1 MIELS
6 GKFRENMIEVVDNT
20 IIGVNT
26 FCHVFFVLLSYTNNL
41 KLTIFLAERAV
52 LLYTEFIIMS
62 KEAEEESNLR
72 YKPTNKDAM
81 LFSYKKTI
89 GPIKLSDISNNST
102 MRNIKFTGTL
112 VKQLYL
118 DFFKK
123 RDGEITLDEVTGS
136 GFSGSFDGSF
146 IMASSV
152 SFMTIS
158 NGSFVHTIPGSEFLP
173 GIPQSLTA
181 TVSGTEVDLNWTL
194 NDDWFT
200 SNYYVYHSNMA
211 NDGFEYLASV
221 DATTSTVIHNDP
233 LDGNNYYYITAA
245 NLVAIESN
253 PSNTAM
259 VFVEASTYNMGDVN
273 MDDTIN
279 VLDIVILVNFILDQ
293 AEPTELQFEL
303 SDLNGDGG
311 LNVLDIV
318 QLVNIILEQ

>member
-1 MIELS
+1 MDIDTGIDLIQFIDNEKKPAKILKHKKAYIYFNTCLLKTMIELS

-89 GPIKLSDISNNST
+89 GPIKLIDISNNST

-123 RDGEITLDEVTGS
+123 KSGEITLDDFKTLDSLFSNLFIKMSDKTENENNAELRGYIIKKTANWLNEKTDIYRSYLLTKCILEV
-136 GFSGSFDGSF
+136 
-146 IMASSV
+146 IVKMKINIEL
-152 SFMTIS
+152 IS
-158 NGSFVHTIPGSEFLP
+158 NFTLIEFTESAF
-173 GIPQSLTA
+173 SL
-181 TVSGTEVDLNWTL
+181 ECL
-194 NDDWFT
+194 NDYRDTEFY
-200 SNYYVYHSNMA
+200 NC
-211 NDGFEYLASV
+211 L
-221 DATTSTVIHNDP
+221 TT
-233 LDGNNYYYITAA
+233 LYKY
-245 NLVAIESN
+245 E
-253 PSNTAM
+253 
-259 VFVEASTYNMGDVN
+259 
-273 MDDTIN
+273 
-279 VLDIVILVNFILDQ
+279 
-293 AEPTELQFEL
+293 
-303 SDLNGDGG
+303 
-311 LNVLDIV
+311 
-318 QLVNIILEQ
+318 